1 MKERTGSSPSFLH
14 KKPRQEFEKS
24 VRKSKKPTR
33 KTLLSDSTIA
43 LFFYPCHQSNGEILY
58 PDLTANQL
66 FDNLKAANKVIVKGV
81 KVLESLEELKLSGVI
96 FPFTLL
102 LTGKYEDLK
111 VIKQAWVK
119 RHLKNPKGYFVKEI
133 GELRYFIVQK
143 IEYE

>member
-1 MKERTGSSPSFLH
+1 MKERAGSSPSFLH
-14 KKPRQEFEKS
+14 KKPRQEFDKS
-24 VRKSKKPTR
+24 IRKSKKPTR

-43 LFFYPCHQSNGEILY
+43 LFFYPCHHQSNGEIPY
-58 PDLTANQL
+58 PELTANQL

-119 RHLKNPKGYFVKEI
+119 RHLKNPKGYFIKEI
-133 GELRYFIVQK
+133 GELIFFISENK
-143 IEYE
+143 I